1 MVKIRNTEVYKYIDD
16 SKTCYKD
23 IHQNIPIGQND
34 SLKSEQYGCIDM
46 QCVLTMGTYVL
57 IFVQRIW
64 CYLFLKGSATMK
76 YLGVLNQEANFQFH
90 TEAGTSKWKLNQSIF
105 EIFQK
110 AFWTL
115 GVEFSASRISHLV
128 SVYIVGKQNPF
139 SKGEDVFQESWKALK
154 GNALLTLPLKVN
166 PVRRL

>member
-90 TEAGTSKWKLNQSIF
+90 RGRNKQMEIEPINFRDILESFLDPWCRVFCFKDFSSGFSIYSREAKPIQ
-105 EIFQK
+105 QRRRC
-110 AFWTL
+110 
-115 GVEFSASRISHLV
+115 FSGIME
-128 SVYIVGKQNPF
+128 GP
-139 SKGEDVFQESWKALK
+139 
-154 GNALLTLPLKVN
+154 
-166 PVRRL
+166 